1 MWKLQSHNRGRCQKE
16 QLIGTNYKSRFW
28 WILNVIHKKWKFYI
42 YILLIA
48 TFRQPRRTVTLFLL
62 QKSKQ
67 LAMRMMVNEWYTA
80 AMVLQGMM
88 KRQRQHVESIDALA
102 GWLGIS
108 VRLTKLHCKRYH
120 RCIGRL
126 SWYIGQA
133 DQTSLQTLSR
143 PRVVR
148 VEGQDE
154 LESDIKWGLAH

>member
-1 MWKLQSHNRGRCQKE
+1 
-16 QLIGTNYKSRFW
+16 
-28 WILNVIHKKWKFYI
+28 
-42 YILLIA
+42 
-48 TFRQPRRTVTLFLL
+48 
-62 QKSKQ
+62 
-67 LAMRMMVNEWYTA
+67 MRMMVNEWYTA

-126 SWYIGQA
+126 AWYIGQA

-143 PRVVR
+143 PRVVG